1 MTTLS
6 LCMIVRDEAWILEEC
21 LAAARPQVDELVVVD
36 TGSVDGSREIAA
48 AYADQLLDFTWCD
61 DFSAARNHGLD
72 AAAGEWILVLDA
84 DERIAEADYPR
95 LRAAMAGD
103 AFDGFYL
110 PQHNYGDDQTAWG
123 WCPAGEHATH
133 ARGYAGYTVNPI
145 LRLFRRRDD
154 IRYEG
159 RIHEIVDGTIAE
171 ARRGELAVPL
181 HHYCNANA
189 ARPRKA
195 RGERYQ
201 AMLERELAE
210 RADGRL
216 YGIAAAGAM
225 HATGNYRQARDYFL
239 RAAELGYEPQRCLEG
254 AAEACYRDGDFGAAG
269 DLYQRLYRDGY
280 RTPSL
285 CLNLAN
291 LAVRRGDR
299 AAGLGLLR
307 ECLSLGGLGP
317 AINAVIERN
326 IAHLDGA

>member
-1 MTTLS
+1 MATLS

-48 AYADQLLDFTWCD
+48 VYADRLLDFAWCE

-72 AAAGEWILVLDA
+72 AATGDWILVLDA

-95 LRAAMAGD
+95 LRAAMAEE

-110 PQHNYGDDQTAWG
+110 PQHNYGDDQVARG
-123 WCPAGEHATH
+123 WRPAGEHAPH
-133 ARGYAGYTVNPI
+133 ARGFRGYTVNSI
-145 LRLFRRRDD
+145 LRLFRRSEA

-171 ARRGELAVPL
+171 ARRGESTVPL
-181 HHYCNANA
+181 HHYCHANA
-189 ARPRKA
+189 ERPRRV

-201 AMLERELAE
+201 SMLQRELAAG
-210 RADGRL
+210 ADGRL
-216 YGIAAAGAM
+216 YALAAAGALNI
-225 HATGNYRQARDYFL
+225 TGDYRQARDYFL
-239 RAAELGYEPQRCLEG
+239 RAAELGYEPQRSLEG
-254 AAEACYRDGDFGAAG
+254 AAEASYREGDYGAAS

-299 AAGLGLLR
+299 AAALGLLR
-307 ECLSLGGLGP
+307 ECLSRGGLGP
-317 AINAVIERN
+317 DINAVIERN
-326 IAHLDGA
+326 ITHLAGA

>member
-1 MTTLS
+1 MATLS

-48 AYADQLLDFTWCD
+48 AHADRLLDFSWCD
-61 DFSAARNHGLD
+61 DFSAARNHGL
-72 AAAGEWILVLDA
+72 AAATGDWILVLDA
-84 DERIAEADYPR
+84 DERIAADDYPR
-95 LRAAMAGD
+95 LRAAMAD
-103 AFDGFYL
+103 AARDGFYL
-110 PQHNYGDDQTAWG
+110 PQHNYGDDQAAWG
-123 WCPAGEHATH
+123 WRPAGEHAPH
-133 ARGYAGYTVNPI
+133 ARGHAGYTVNPI

-154 IRYEG
+154 IRYQG

-189 ARPRKA
+189 ERPRKA

-210 RADGRL
+210 GADGRL

-239 RAAELGYEPQRCLEG
+239 RAAELGYEPQRSLEG
-254 AAEACYRDGDFGAAG
+254 AAEACYRDGDFGAAS

-299 AAGLGLLR
+299 AAGLELLR

-317 AINAVIERN
+317 AINVVIERN
-326 IAHLDGA
+326 IAHLEGA